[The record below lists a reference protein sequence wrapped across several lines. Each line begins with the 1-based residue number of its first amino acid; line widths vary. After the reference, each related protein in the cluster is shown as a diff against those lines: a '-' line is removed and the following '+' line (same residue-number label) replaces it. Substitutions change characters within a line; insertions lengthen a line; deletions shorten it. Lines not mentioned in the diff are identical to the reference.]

1 MRHLIIILFM
11 AAALQGCGGDPHE
24 KHVGHDD
31 HDDHDTHAEESGVVH
46 IKPEFQT
53 MINLQFETATKGQLT
68 SSMEV
73 VGELAQE
80 TDQVVHVTSNREGVL
95 ETYWVDLGAT
105 VEVDT
110 PLCQLRSKEGET
122 ITLKAQGHGT
132 VLAKYLKVG
141 DRVDTLT
148 SIMTIADPDLMR
160 AGFDIYERDLSKV
173 TLGQSV
179 RVKSAAYPDKVFEG
193 KIVFISP
200 RVDSKSR
207 TIKIRVDVENE
218 EHLLK
223 FGMFVTG
230 EIQVPTDKEVLFV
243 PGKAIQQINSETV
256 VFVPADEED
265 EFLVR
270 EVKIGRE
277 INGKVEVLS
286 GLSAGDRIVSE
297 GSFYLKSELLKGE
310 FGDGHNH

>member
-11 AAALQGCGGDPHE
+11 AFALQGCGGDPHE
-24 KHVGHDD
+24 KHDD
-31 HDDHDTHAEESGVVH
+31 HADHDTHAEEAGIVH
-46 IKPEFQT
+46 IKPEFQA
-53 MINLQFETATKGQLT
+53 MIDLQFETAAKGQLT
-68 SSMEV
+68 SSIEV

-80 TDQVVHVTSNREGVL
+80 TDQVAHVTSNSEGVL
-95 ETYWVDLGAT
+95 EAYLVDLGAT
-105 VEVDT
+105 VDVDT

-122 ITLKAQGHGT
+122 ITLKAQAHGT

-173 TLGQSV
+173 TLGQAV
-179 RVKSAAYPDKVFEG
+179 RVKSAAYPDKAFEG

-223 FGMFVTG
+223 YGMFVTG

-243 PGKAIQQINSETV
+243 SGKAIQQINSETV

-270 EVKIGRE
+270 EVKVGRE

-286 GLSAGDRIVSE
+286 GLSVGDKVVTE